1 MLPHARRA
9 LSAIAVAALL
19 VFAPLVSTAASAA
32 PGDTLTYTGGNGRI
46 QVTVTGTSLTATWP
60 ASSPHYRVHLWD
72 NTTRSYVLLNEST
85 AETSY
90 SATITR
96 GHSYLAFY
104 QTVDAQVYV
113 DDWVDFTPPPFPAP
127 NSPQGLTATR
137 LTTATGVDLAWSA
150 PANNA
155 QNPATSYRIDVS
167 DGGPAVSYTTSQLTY
182 RLTGLTVPLQYSF
195 SVTAIAA
202 DGQTSTPATISEA
215 IDYVA
220 PTAPLSVTLTRTGG
234 TVTANW
240 LAPSYNGGNT
250 IRYFV
255 EVHAGDEPLEY
266 QTTSSTSFE
275 VTAAAEYERPYF
287 VVVYATSLTGGMG
300 PGASSNTVTRPLPA
314 PQPPTALATTR
325 LSDANGFDLTWD
337 APTDTLNPAFSYA
350 VDVTSSDGTVR
361 YTTTDPGYRATGL
374 VIGREYT
381 FAVSSIAGDAQVS
394 TAATTTVT
402 LDSTDP
408 TAVTDLALTVS
419 GDQLSATWSAP
430 SYDGGASPLRYE
442 VALFGDSQLI
452 TSYQAGTE
460 TKDIPHPAEYGVS
473 YQVKVTAITDD
484 DLRGVTTG
492 SNAIMRADSVPGA
505 PVAYAEGYG
514 HKDAMVHLTWDLA
527 APVGSPIERLLVTLY
542 DASGAVVQQHQLSP
556 AYTGYSFSGL
566 QNATDYTASV
576 VAINLAGN
584 SLESN
589 RATASTLG
597 LVPPAYTPQQ
607 LQQYGNFANVTVELS
622 GTELVAHLDGLTAG
636 TWLFGYAYSSPTAL
650 GWTQVDAAG
659 FARWSIS
666 GAGLTAGAT
675 HTLAVQSSFGEP
687 LGFDTFDIAAAPS
700 ALAHTGG
707 DSLSWAVVAI
717 AMLALGVL
725 ATATR
730 LRRRARA

>member
-19 VFAPLVSTAASAA
+19 VFAPLVSTTASAA

-127 NSPQGLTATR
+127 NSPQNLTATR

-150 PANNA
+150 PADNA
-155 QNPATSYRIDVS
+155 QNPAIGYRIDVS
-167 DGGPAVSYTTSQLTY
+167 NGGATEIYTTSQLTL
-182 RLTGLTVPLQYSF
+182 RLTGLTVPSQYSF
-195 SVTAIAA
+195 SVTAITA
-202 DGQTSTPATISEA
+202 DNQSSAPATISET
-215 IDYVA
+215 IGSVA
-220 PTAPLSVTLTRTGG
+220 PTQPLAVTLTRDGG
-234 TVTANW
+234 AVTANW
-240 LAPSYNGGNT
+240 SPPAYDGGSTISY
-250 IRYFV
+250 FL
-255 EVHAGDEPLEY
+255 EVYVGDEPAVY
-266 QTTSSTSFE
+266 QGASGTSLLI
-275 VTAAAEYERPYF
+275 TAAAEYERAYR
-287 VVVYATSLTGGMG
+287 VIVYAMSQSGVPG
-300 PGASSNTVTRPLPA
+300 PGTASNTVTRPLPA

-325 LSDANGFDLTWD
+325 LSDANGFDLTWV
-337 APTDTLNPAFSYA
+337 APTDTLNPASSYT
-350 VDVTSSDGTVR
+350 VDVISSDGTVR
-361 YTTTDPGYRATGL
+361 YTTTDPGYRVTGL
-374 VIGREYT
+374 VTGREYT
-381 FAVSSIAGDAQVS
+381 FAVSSVAADAQVS
-394 TAATTTVT
+394 TAATTPVT
-402 LDSTDP
+402 LNSTDP
-408 TAVTDLALTVS
+408 TAVTDLALTVA

-452 TSYQAGTE
+452 TSYEAGTR
-460 TKDIPHPAEYGVS
+460 TIAIPHPAEYGVS
-473 YQVKVTAITDD
+473 YQVEVTAITDD
-484 DLRGVTTG
+484 DLQGPTTG
-492 SNAIMRADSVPGA
+492 SNSIMRADWAPDA

-514 HKDAMVHLTWDLA
+514 YKDAMVYLTWDLA
-527 APVGSPIERLLVTLY
+527 APVGSPIQRLLVTLY
-542 DASGAVVQQHQLSP
+542 DASGAVVQQQQLSS
-556 AYTGYSFSGL
+556 AYTSYSFSGL

-607 LQQYGNFANVTVELS
+607 LQQYGNSANVTVELS

-636 TWLFGYAYSSPTAL
+636 TWVFGYAYSSPVAL

-666 GAGLTAGAT
+666 GAGLTAGAS
-675 HTLAVQSSFGEP
+675 HTLAVQDSFGAS

-707 DSLSWAVVAI
+707 DSLNWAVLAI
-717 AMLALGVL
+717 AMLALGALV
-725 ATATR
+725 R
-730 LRRRARA
+730 VRRARRNA